1 MAEKVVTESLHDGQ
15 VVRLTLNAPKGNI
28 LDSQMMSGLT
38 AALDSLRNQPR
49 VKLVQFVGAGDHFC
63 FGASVPEHT
72 RENAPRML
80 EQFHGLFYTLADLAV
95 PTAALVSGQCLG
107 GGMELALMCN
117 FLFADRTARLGQPEI
132 NLGVF
137 PPPAS
142 LLLPMKIGQLKA
154 DDIILS
160 GRILSADEGMD
171 MGLVTQLFDDRESL
185 LAGVDAWTEQHIL
198 PKSAASL
205 RYTVRA
211 ARWQFN
217 RELRKR
223 LDELRHFYLDELMAT
238 HDANEG
244 ITAFLE
250 KRKARWKD
258 R

>member
-1 MAEKVVTESLHDGQ
+1 MADKVLTESFFDGQ
-15 VVRLTLNAPKGNI
+15 IIRLTLNAPKANI
-28 LDSQMMSGLT
+28 LDSKMMSELI
-38 AALDSLRNQPR
+38 AAFDDLRGQSQ
-49 VKLVQFVGAGDHFC
+49 VKLVQFVGAGEHFC

-80 EQFHGLFYTLADLAV
+80 EQFHGLFYALADLAI
-95 PTAALVSGQCLG
+95 PTAALISGNCLG

-117 FLFADRTARLGQPEI
+117 FIFADGTARLGQPEI

-142 LLLPMKIGQLKA
+142 LLLPMKIGQAKA
-154 DDIILS
+154 DDIILT
-160 GRILSADEGMD
+160 GRILSADESVS
-171 MGLVTQLFDDRESL
+171 MGLVTQLFDDHESL
-185 LAGVDAWTEQHIL
+185 VAGVDKWAEQYII

-205 RYTVRA
+205 KVTVRA

-223 LDELRHFYLDELMAT
+223 LEKLQEFYVDELMAM

-250 KRKARWKD
+250 KRKPHWENR
-258 R
+258 

>member
-1 MAEKVVTESLHDGQ
+1 MADKILTDSLFDGQ
-15 VVRLTLNAPKGNI
+15 VIRLTLNAPKANV
-28 LDSQMMSGLT
+28 LDSIMMSELK
-38 AALDSLRNQPR
+38 AAFDDLRGQPQ

-63 FGASVPEHT
+63 YGASVPEHT
-72 RENAPRML
+72 RENAPQML
-80 EQFHGLFYTLADLAV
+80 EQFHSLFYALADLAI
-95 PTAALVSGQCLG
+95 PTAALISGNCLG

-117 FLFADRTARLGQPEI
+117 FIFADRTARLGQPEI

-142 LLLPMKIGQLKA
+142 LLLPMKIGQAKA
-154 DDIILS
+154 DDIILT
-160 GRILSADEGMD
+160 GRMLSADESVS

-185 LAGVDAWTEQHIL
+185 VAGVDKWTERHIL
-198 PKSAASL
+198 PKSATSL
-205 RYTVRA
+205 KFTVQA

-223 LDELRHFYLDELMAT
+223 LDKLQKFYVDELMAS

-250 KRKARWKD
+250 KRKPHWENR
-258 R
+258 

>member
-1 MAEKVVTESLHDGQ
+1 MAEKVLTESLHDSQ
-15 VVRLTLNAPKGNI
+15 VVRLTLNAPKANI

-38 AALDSLRNQPR
+38 AALDSVRSQPR
-49 VKLVQFVGAGDHFC
+49 VKFVQFVGAGDHFC

-95 PTAALVSGQCLG
+95 PTAALVSGNCLG

-117 FLFADRTARLGQPEI
+117 FIFADRTARLGQPEI

-142 LLLPMKIGQLKA
+142 LLLPMKVGQAKA
-154 DDIILS
+154 DDIILT
-160 GRILSADEGMD
+160 GRILSADEAAD
-171 MGLVTQLFDDRESL
+171 MGLVTQLFDNRESL
-185 LAGVDAWTEQHIL
+185 LEGVNAWTEKYIL
-198 PKSAASL
+198 PKSAMSL
-205 RYTVRA
+205 RHTVQA

-223 LDELRHFYLDELMAT
+223 LDKIQDFYIDELMST

-250 KRKARWKD
+250 KRLPRWQD